1 MIVDSCLRLGNGC
14 NNWLCVRGLVISL
27 YRVNRRQRIL
37 GGKFK
42 VVVDILQ
49 LLEVVFLQ
57 NHKAFQ
63 FGVES
68 TGTVQTVN
76 HMLLVL

>member
-1 MIVDSCLRLGNGC
+1 MIVYGCLRLGNGRHD
-14 NNWLCVRGLVISL
+14 WLCVRGLVSPL
-27 YRVNRRQRIL
+27 HRVHRRQRVL
-37 GGKFK
+37 GGKFE
-42 VVVDILQ
+42 VVVNVLQ
-49 LLEVVFLQ
+49 FLEVVFLQ

-76 HMLLVL
+76 NMLLVL